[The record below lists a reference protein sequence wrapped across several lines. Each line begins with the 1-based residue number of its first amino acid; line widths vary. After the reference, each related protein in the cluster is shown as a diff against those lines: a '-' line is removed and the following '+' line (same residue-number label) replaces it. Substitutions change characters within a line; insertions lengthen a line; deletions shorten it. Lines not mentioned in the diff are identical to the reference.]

1 MNLDGKAHGTIVQN
15 KDGREVPPDEWI
27 ALRPQDNAFLPT
39 LEFYYQECARIGA
52 ERVQLEA
59 IEFLIV
65 RVVQLEAI
73 EFLIVRVVQWRDEHP
88 ERCKVADVEPG
99 EIVAG

>member
-65 RVVQLEAI
+65 RVVQ
-73 EFLIVRVVQWRDEHP
+73 WRDEHP